1 MAKEVVFKVKCKR
14 AQKLLAGCV
23 NEVLGPREDRAVQE
37 HIAECE
43 TCRRELDTLKK
54 VLELIDNVKV
64 EYPPTSVWE
73 NFLPDLHRR
82 IVDEAALVFKKQ
94 RRQRFYLLPGWA
106 AVAAIVLILS
116 TSIML
121 QDDPVIRP
129 ILVQRA
135 SNTAIAKD
143 ASPSTLENSSESTLV
158 AGIISEL
165 LITEAE
171 AEILRELRSAIQSEA
186 MVFPYDDNYDDAD
199 VLIDVSGR
207 TDTTTADDEKI
218 IKYLEDN
225 FAEFDDGPMI
235 ESDDSE
241 FGAI

>member
-1 MAKEVVFKVKCKR
+1 MVKGVVSKVKCKR
-14 AQKLLAGCV
+14 AQKLLAGYV
-23 NEVLGPREDRAVQE
+23 NEVLEPKESHAVQE
-37 HIAECE
+37 HMVACG
-43 TCRRELDTLKK
+43 TCRGELDTLKK
-54 VLELIDNVKV
+54 VLEFIDNVKV

-135 SNTAIAKD
+135 SSTGIVKGI
-143 ASPSTLENSSESTLV
+143 SPSTMESSSESMLV
-158 AGIISEL
+158 AEIISEL
-165 LITEAE
+165 LITEIE
-171 AEILRELRSAIQSEA
+171 AEKLRELRSAIQSEA
-186 MVFPYDDNYDDAD
+186 LIFPYDDDYDDAD
-199 VLIDVSGR
+199 VLIDVSRG
-207 TDTTTADDEKI
+207 TDTRADNEKV

>member
-1 MAKEVVFKVKCKR
+1 MKCKR
-14 AQKLLAGCV
+14 AQKLLAGYV
-23 NEVLGPREDRAVQE
+23 NEVLGPKESHAVQE

-43 TCRRELDTLKK
+43 ICRRELDTLKN

-94 RRQRFYLLPGWA
+94 RRQRFYLLPGWV

-116 TSIML
+116 TSITL

-135 SNTAIAKD
+135 SNTAIAKG
-143 ASPSTLENSSESTLV
+143 TSSFTMKSDSKSTLV
-158 AGIISEL
+158 AEIISEL
-165 LITEAE
+165 LITEIE
-171 AEILRELRSAIQSEA
+171 SEKLLELRSAIQSEA
-186 MVFPYDDNYDDAD
+186 MIFPYDDNYDDAD
-199 VLIDVSGR
+199 VLIDVSG
-207 TDTTTADDEKI
+207 DADAKADDEKI
-218 IKYLEDN
+218 IKYLEEN

>member
-1 MAKEVVFKVKCKR
+1 MKCKR
-14 AQKLLAGCV
+14 AQKLLAGYV
-23 NEVLGPREDRAVQE
+23 NEVLKPEENRAVQD

-43 TCRRELDTLKK
+43 ICRKELGTLKN
-54 VLELIDNVKV
+54 VLELIDNTKV
-64 EYPPTSVWE
+64 EYPPASVWE

-82 IVDEAALVFKKQ
+82 IVNEAALAFKKQ
-94 RRQRFYLLPGWA
+94 RRQRLYLFPGWA

-121 QDDPVIRP
+121 QDDPAIRP

-135 SNTAIAKD
+135 SNAGMIKD
-143 ASPSTLENSSESTLV
+143 TSSSTMEGSSESTLI

-165 LITEAE
+165 LITAVEAE
-171 AEILRELRSAIQSEA
+171 KLRELRSAIQSEA
-186 MVFPYDDNYDDAD
+186 AIFPYDDHYDDAD
-199 VLIDVSGR
+199 ILIDVSEG
-207 TDTTTADDEKI
+207 TDTTAGKEEI

-225 FAEFDDGPMI
+225 FAEFDGGPMI